1 MPTVITG
8 PQGDSNFP
16 AVQTNQ
22 IDIDEEIDLLQ
33 GSKNIFAPMMMKLA
47 RRSATGQK
55 SEWMEDE
62 VVPVYTNITTSYNT
76 VITTIVVTTGTGSYF
91 AANDTVRNE
100 ITGEQMLVVSVATD
114 TLTVVRGV
122 GSVVGTASSGSTDGF
137 IRVSNASPQGASY
150 PTVKDTQVVGQFNYQ
165 QIFRKSIGLV
175 KTATLEA
182 FRGENDA
189 VAYKK
194 GKALLD
200 LVRQTDQS
208 IFLGR
213 RATTTASTTN
223 QGTQTQLI
231 SGGFQDYIA
240 TNITSINGT
249 MTQAQWETF
258 LRDKAFKY
266 GELDSK
272 LIICSPLVLQAIS
285 GFAASKLAPPSPEI
299 TRWGVRLGTY
309 QSMLGSVQLMA
320 HPDWGQYSAAATN
333 NFSLGG
339 AAFAIDMDACYL
351 RGLRTTQW
359 LENRQNPG
367 DDAFIGEY
375 LQELCLVVKN
385 ERHFAWL
392 RGVTG

>member
-8 PQGDSNFP
+8 TEGDSNFP

-33 GSKNIFAPMMMKLA
+33 GSKKIFAPMMMKLA
-47 RRSATGQK
+47 RKSATGQK

-62 VVPVYTNITTSYNT
+62 VVPVYTAATASFTSGA
-76 VITTIVVTTGTGSYF
+76 VTFSVTAGTGAYF
-91 AANDTVRNE
+91 STNDTIRDE
-100 ITGEQMLVVSVATD
+100 LTGEQMLVVSVATD

-122 GSVVGTASSGSTDGF
+122 GSVAGTASSGSADGI
-137 IRVSNASPQGASY
+137 IRISNASPQGASY
-150 PTVKDTQVVGQFNYQ
+150 PTVKDTQVVGQYNYQ

-189 VAYKK
+189 VGYKK

-213 RATTTASTTN
+213 RATTTAATAN
-223 QGTQTQLI
+223 HGTQTQLV
-231 SGGFQDYIA
+231 SGGFTDYIA

-249 MTQAQWETF
+249 LTQALWETF

-299 TRWGVRLGTY
+299 TKWGVRLGTY

-339 AAFAIDMDACYL
+339 AAFAIDMDATYL

-367 DDAFIGEY
+367 DDAFVGEY